1 MNLFMWKQ
9 GYTRTVCAN
18 ICICGWTRVLSGQ
31 ISPLSLLGDEIT
43 TVYVT
48 WLHQIDRFRRT
59 RLFFPMER
67 NEMTLQCGKK
77 VLPFTLRSYLP

>member
-18 ICICGWTRVLSGQ
+18 ICIYGSTRVQ
-31 ISPLSLLGDEIT
+31 IPPLSLLGDEIA

-48 WLHQIDRFRRT
+48 WLHQIDRFR
-59 RLFFPMER
+59 LFFPMER
-67 NEMTLQCGKK
+67 NEMTLAEGAS
-77 VLPFTLRSYLP
+77 LPPLVSPLKQNTIL